1 MRTSAPI
8 LMLLASL
15 LHIATPGA
23 HAAAAPTKSPADMGS
38 WMPMSL
44 QVPLYKRLSLYSEI
58 QPRLQR
64 LPEHH
69 FTELQ
74 NRVGL
79 SVDVT
84 DNFSL
89 AGGYF
94 LAAHYNPT
102 LNYENRIWEQATY
115 SFKAGNFRVQ
125 NRTRLEQIWR
135 ETYQGASWRFR
146 HQIKVTRP
154 IGRTKWYVVGSEEPI
169 FSMNTIDKG
178 PEQGLVQNRL
188 FVGMGRNINRY
199 MRIECGYM
207 NQFRN
212 GQRGK
217 PDQFNNLLIAQLA
230 IDLRKWRP
238 SHSKVASKKP
248 AAPAAI
254 ATAPA
259 VVTPIMLASQGQAGH
274 GDLSQRLAKN
284 KAQQSGSSLEQH
296 GKDLNPDHFTIC
308 VVKTHGWLKD
318 AAAHVDEANRHEVRH
333 LASAGVFQ

>member
-1 MRTSAPI
+1 MRKTALI
-8 LMLLASL
+8 LMLLAST
-15 LHIATPGA
+15 LHVATPTAGA
-23 HAAAAPTKSPADMGS
+23 ATAPTKAPADMGS

-44 QVPLYKRLSLYSEI
+44 QIPVYKRLSLYSEI

-64 LPEHH
+64 LPERH

-89 AGGYF
+89 TGGYF

-115 SFKAGNFRVQ
+115 SFRAGNFRIQ
-125 NRTRLEQIWR
+125 NRSRLEQIWR
-135 ETYQGASWRFR
+135 ETYEGASWRFR
-146 HQIKVTRP
+146 HQIKVMRP
-154 IGRTKWYVVGSEEPI
+154 IGRTKWYVVGSEEP
-169 FSMNTIDKG
+169 FFTLNTIDKG

-188 FVGMGRNINRY
+188 FVGMGRNINPY
-199 MRIECGYM
+199 MRVECGYM

-238 SHSKVASKKP
+238 SQSKVASKP
-248 AAPAAI
+248 AAAAPATI
-254 ATAPA
+254 T
-259 VVTPIMLASQGQAGH
+259 LASLPDAQS
-274 GDLSQRLAKN
+274 DLSKRLAEN
-284 KAQQSGSSLEQH
+284 KSKHNGDAASHDREAVKSDG
-296 GKDLNPDHFTIC
+296 DVNPDHFTIC
-308 VVKTHGWLKD
+308 VVRTHGWLKD
-318 AAAHVDEANRHEVRH
+318 AATHVEEAAHQEVRH
-333 LASAGVFQ
+333 VASAGVFQ